1 MSWNEQVIK
10 GGEQRILAPR
20 LFLYAPAG
28 LGKSTFGSR
37 LPKPILIDFD
47 KGVDDVNV
55 DRIPGPKTWDESM
68 ALIRAIAADP
78 GIYKSLVI
86 DTVDPLE
93 ELCVEHVLRMMG
105 LKALGD
111 GKMGAAYFAVEA
123 QWKLFLAECDLARN
137 NGMLVCLLGHAVIR
151 EAQDPQLGT
160 YDQFTSALSKK
171 PWAATK
177 RWVDAVL
184 FGSFDSALVAAAK
197 DEQRVIVTGERILYT
212 TRGSGFE
219 AKNRYSLD
227 LRLPLSWPAVE
238 AGIARHRQS
247 VPAVVAKIL
256 KLAAG
261 TPFETA
267 ARGHIETAGEDLS
280 ALLEIETNLIAA
292 IAAPPLPAVI
302 PAGTPQK
309 QEEPA
314 RSSPEAIVI
323 RIFELAKGDPEL
335 EAKAKA
341 HVSEVGGDITALLQ
355 IEEALTAKVNE
366 IRNGALQ
373 A

>member
-20 LFLYAPAG
+20 IFLYAPAG

-93 ELCVEHVLRMMG
+93 ELCVEHVLRMMS
-105 LKALGD
+105 LKSLGD

-184 FGSFDSALVAAAK
+184 
-197 DEQRVIVTGERILYT
+197 
-212 TRGSGFE
+212 
-219 AKNRYSLD
+219 
-227 LRLPLSWPAVE
+227 
-238 AGIARHRQS
+238 
-247 VPAVVAKIL
+247 
-256 KLAAG
+256 
-261 TPFETA
+261 
-267 ARGHIETAGEDLS
+267 
-280 ALLEIETNLIAA
+280 
-292 IAAPPLPAVI
+292 
-302 PAGTPQK
+302 
-309 QEEPA
+309 
-314 RSSPEAIVI
+314 
-323 RIFELAKGDPEL
+323 
-335 EAKAKA
+335 
-341 HVSEVGGDITALLQ
+341 
-355 IEEALTAKVNE
+355 
-366 IRNGALQ
+366 
-373 A
+373 